1 MSHAG
6 NLKEIDAYLES
17 ILSRG
22 AIFKDRDAL
31 RHDFVPSQLPHREN
45 ELRRLG
51 EVLAPILRS
60 SKASNALLYGKTG
73 TGKTACVRL
82 ISKLMKDKAKERSIP
97 FIETYVNCRIEG
109 TVYRVLAEVAGALG
123 TQVPFT
129 GLATGEVLSR
139 LVAALKKQP
148 TNLLM
153 VLDEVDVLVKEAG
166 DDLLYELSRIGEY
179 VPDSKV
185 TMVVIS
191 NDLSFK
197 DYLDPRVL
205 STLNEEEIIFPPYTA
220 DQLREIL
227 QVRSHIA
234 FNDGV
239 APPAV
244 IGLVS
249 ALSASEHGDARRALN
264 LLRVAGEIAERRNA
278 SSITAEDVQV
288 AVRKIEEDHVFEV
301 CRSLPLHSKILL
313 ACVTLGSQ
321 KEAFPTSGEIYSEYV
336 KQSASLGVPDLTYRR
351 MAMLLNELEMLGV
364 VRSKIVNMG
373 RHGRTRKLRLAVPS
387 EPVLRALRADSMI
400 VKLLEPAR

>member
-1 MSHAG
+1 MSNSG
-6 NLKEIDAYLES
+6 NLREIDAYLES
-17 ILSRG
+17 ILSKG
-22 AIFKDRDAL
+22 AIFRDRDAL
-31 RHDFVPSQLPHREN
+31 RHDFVPSQLPHRDN

-51 EVLAPILRS
+51 EVLAPMLRG

-73 TGKTACVRL
+73 TGKTASVRL
-82 ISKLMKDKAKERSIP
+82 ISKLMQDKARERSVT
-97 FIETYVNCRIEG
+97 FTEAYVNCRIEG
-109 TVYRVLAEVAGALG
+109 TVYRVLARVAGALG

-129 GLATGEVLSR
+129 GLATGEVLDR
-139 LVAALKKQP
+139 LVGALKRQP

-166 DDLLYELSRIGEY
+166 DALLYELSRIGEY
-179 VPDSKV
+179 VPISKV

-205 STLNEEEIIFPPYTA
+205 STLNEEEIVFPPYSA

-227 QVRSHIA
+227 QVRARIA

-244 IGLVS
+244 IGLVA

-264 LLRVAGEIAERRNA
+264 LLRVAGEIAERRGA
-278 SSITAEDVQV
+278 SSVTTDDVQV

-313 ACVTLGSQ
+313 ASIAMGAR
-321 KEAFPTSGEIYSEYV
+321 KDEFPTSGEIYSDYV
-336 KQSASLGVPDLTYRR
+336 KHSSSLGVPDLTYRR
-351 MAMLLNELEMLGV
+351 VAMLLGELEMLGI

-387 EPVLRALRADSMI
+387 EPVLRALRADSIM
-400 VKLLEPAR
+400 VRLLEPGE